1 MKKAPTMHAL
11 VCVDKI
17 YRDDPFC
24 LTVPENL
31 EIQLKTGCQVL
42 VRLDHYKASAYTGYV
57 LSIDTP
63 PGEMETCG
71 EVIDLFNNGERLLTD
86 EMLKLVMWIADYY
99 LSKPIDAITTAIPSP
114 LRNIVDDIVERCEFR
129 LESPDAKVRSSG
141 LRRSILQVLSTEKR
155 LSVRQL
161 RKRLGR
167 KELYATLY
175 ELERGGLIRLSKSFP
190 DTPQKTVQAWR
201 LSRQL
206 PVDAEKMVQRSP
218 KKREAYAL
226 LTSDPEHHFCAGEAG
241 LSRDILNGLVAL
253 GLAEKTET
261 TAPLQERLRFDE
273 PQKHITSLGRHQQ
286 QVLDTLAAAAAEQQ
300 FRTFLLHGVTGSGK
314 TLIYTEL
321 IRKILDQGKTA
332 IVLVPEISLTPQTAA
347 RFRHY
352 FDDQIQI
359 MHSAMSDREKYEA
372 WQRLRQGKARIAL
385 GARSTVFAPLENIG
399 AIIVDEEHDAA
410 YKQDRTPRYHARD
423 TAVMRARFC
432 NALCIL
438 GSATPSF
445 ESYNNSREGKYTL
458 LELPERIDHARM
470 PTIRLVWMPGSQQVT
485 PSLSGALYDA
495 IRNRILRNEQV
506 ILLQN
511 RRGFAGSLLCLQCGH
526 TPHCRFCNIPLVYH
540 ASDLTLRC
548 HYCGHLQR
556 FSNTCPSCSSD
567 NIFYKNSGTE
577 RIEEELQALFPE
589 EKILRMDVDTTST
602 KDAHASMLTTFREK
616 QARILLGTQMVAK
629 GLDFPDVTLVG
640 VLMAD
645 IGLNLPDFRA
655 SERVYSLLMQ
665 VAGRAGRSSSPGE
678 VLLQLYNKD
687 NDLFSHVLQADY
699 RSFFDAEMMSRRQ
712 LGYPPLSRLVR
723 FECSAPS
730 ETVAEQSAERLRTLL
745 APQVPE
751 KLGTILGPA
760 PAGIVKIKGRY
771 RYQLILKLY
780 GIKLPSALIRQAQ
793 AELMSA
799 FRGKNLVITTDID
812 PQYLL

>member
-1 MKKAPTMHAL
+1 MYAM

-24 LTVPENL
+24 LTVPE
-31 EIQLKTGCQVL
+31 EIERQVKTGCQVL
-42 VRLDHYKASAYTGYV
+42 LRLDHHKASAYTGYV
-57 LSIDTP
+57 LSI
-63 PGEMETCG
+63 ETEAIADGGSCG
-71 EVIDLFNNGERLLTD
+71 EVIDLFNNGVPVLTG
-86 EMLKLVMWIADYY
+86 EMLKLVMWIGDYY
-99 LSKPIDAITTAIPSP
+99 LAKPIDAITTAIPSP
-114 LRNIVDDIVERCEFR
+114 LRNIVDDIAELCEFR
-129 LESPDAKVRSSG
+129 LESPDTKVRSSG
-141 LRRSILQVLSTEKR
+141 LRRSILQMLSTEKR

-167 KELYATLY
+167 KELYSTLY
-175 ELERGGLIRLSKSFP
+175 ELERGGLIRLRKHFP
-190 DTPQKTVQAWR
+190 ETGPKTVAAWR
-201 LSRQL
+201 LCPQL
-206 PVDAEKMVQRSP
+206 PEEHEKLLLRSP
-218 KKREAYAL
+218 KKREAFTILA
-226 LTSDPEHHFCAGEAG
+226 SDPEHRFIAGEAG

-261 TAPLQERLRFDE
+261 AAPHRERVRFDE
-273 PQKHITSLGRHQQ
+273 PQKQITSLGKYQQ
-286 QVLDTLAAAAAEQQ
+286 KALDTLSAAAAGQQ

-321 IRKILDQGKTA
+321 IKLILAQGKTA

-347 RFRHY
+347 RFRHH
-352 FDDQIQI
+352 FGDQIQI
-359 MHSAMSDREKYEA
+359 MHSAMNDREKYEA

-423 TAVMRARFC
+423 TAVMRAMFC

-445 ESYNNSREGKYTL
+445 ESYNNAIEGKYTL
-458 LELPERIDHARM
+458 IELPERIDQARM
-470 PTIRLVWMPGSQQVT
+470 PTIQLVWMPGSQRVT
-485 PSLSGALYDA
+485 PSMSGALYDA
-495 IRNRILRNEQV
+495 IRNRIQRNEQV

-511 RRGFAGSLLCLQCGH
+511 RRGYSGSLLCLKCGH
-526 TPHCRFCNIPLVYH
+526 TPHCSFCNIPLVYH

-548 HYCGHLQR
+548 HYCGHSQR
-556 FSNTCPSCSSD
+556 FSNTCPSCASE

-577 RIEEELQALFPE
+577 RIEEELNELFPGE
-589 EKILRMDVDTTST
+589 HILRMDVDTTT
-602 KDAHASMLTTFREK
+602 TRDAHTSILTAFREK
-616 QARILLGTQMVAK
+616 RARILLGTQMVAK

-655 SERVYSLLMQ
+655 SERVYALLMQ
-665 VAGRAGRSSSPGE
+665 VSGRSGRSSSPGE

-687 NDLFSHVLQADY
+687 NDLFSHVLRADY
-699 RSFFDAEMMSRRQ
+699 RSFFDAEMISRRQ
-712 LGYPPLSRLVR
+712 LSYPPFSRLVR

-730 ETVAEQSAERLRTLL
+730 EATAEQGAARLVELL
-745 APQVPE
+745 TPLLPDG
-751 KLGTILGPA
+751 LGTILGPA
-760 PAGIVKIKGRY
+760 PAGIVKMKGKY
-771 RYQLILKLY
+771 RYQIILKLY
-780 GIKLPSALIRQAQ
+780 GIKLPSSLLRQAQ
-793 AELMSA
+793 YELLGA
-799 FRGKNLVITTDID
+799 FRGKNLVITVDID